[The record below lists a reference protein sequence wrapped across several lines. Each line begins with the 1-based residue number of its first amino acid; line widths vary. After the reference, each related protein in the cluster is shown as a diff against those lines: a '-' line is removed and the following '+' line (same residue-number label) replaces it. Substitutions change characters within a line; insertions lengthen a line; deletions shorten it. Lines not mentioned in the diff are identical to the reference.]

1 MTPSPDSSTSE
12 PSGSPVARRFAV
24 LGLGRTGLAYAMG
37 IAKLPGC
44 ELAGLVDARAPLRRF
59 ARGAGF
65 TAPATATLAQ
75 LTAKHAI
82 DTVVIA
88 SPAEERLEQIEAAIG
103 AGLAVLVDGLPVTHA
118 EGAGRLEPLIAGS
131 RAPVGCGIGVLFHP
145 LFARAISVLQS
156 NALGPLSEIRASV
169 YVSRVFSA
177 TSPPAHGDVLDFGV
191 GELLVLLDAMFGPAA
206 AAGGGRA
213 IEASGQHLFG
223 PRLDEVHA
231 RVRLA
236 EGREAVVDGSWS
248 VPGYPRASL
257 VVDVAGERGKL
268 LVSDDALESDL
279 PAACEGL
286 PAGHAR
292 RVLADE
298 RDGVAFDSGE
308 SARWLPA
315 FASTLEHGHLLAA
328 LDPRRALRVAKLL
341 DDIRR
346 AVAQPGAKREV
357 AT

>member
-1 MTPSPDSSTSE
+1 MTPTPDSSTSE

-82 DTVVIA
+82 DAVVIA

-103 AGLAVLVDGLPVTHA
+103 AKLAVLVDGLPVTYA
-118 EGAGRLEPLIAGS
+118 EGASRLEPAIAGA

-156 NALGPLSEIRASV
+156 NVLGRLSEIRASV

-177 TSPPAHGDVLDFGV
+177 TSPPARGDVLDFGV
-191 GELLVLLDAMFGPAA
+191 GELLVLLDAMFGAPA
-206 AAGGGRA
+206 AAGGA
-213 IEASGQHLFG
+213 VIEASGQHLFG

-231 RVRLA
+231 RVSLA

-298 RDGVAFDSGE
+298 RDGVTFDSGE

-346 AVAQPGAKREV
+346 TVSQPGSKREV